1 MTEAGRGHCSLLCNM
16 TSPPALIRRLD
27 EVRGTSPLGAVRI
40 EDVFAL
46 RDSLSRGENI
56 WEGVSDG
63 VSLEAVAGTL
73 ERAMCEDPGSHDAL
87 FAASVY
93 IALLASPGCPTF
105 SLFKSLGFTAA
116 LRTLKVECSKNVL
129 SDTSSG
135 CHEGTAGTAHTA
147 SDILVDVRCIV
158 LDIAA
163 FLRIF
168 SLRNMP
174 EIRRSVLELLS
185 ETAVTPLAVST
196 STGEQSSTALIME
209 IFEGLLQPS
218 HGDALQTVMILMNQ
232 LVPILLGSSSQG
244 THARD
249 QSSSANTAKLLAI
262 RLVQKVVSDHEVALP
277 AVAASLR
284 YLALRCD
291 ERASVRSCVVDV
303 SIAILSHLPLHEVE
317 AFTTFIVKLS
327 RNSKSSKRLLA
338 TELALNMLQTLPDPY
353 IPGRKGASFKNSFNR
368 VSESSCTLTQL
379 KSSDQAELL
388 LTAFGFSCSWGA
400 HCSALLMKRA
410 SDKAPTIRAKA
421 LQGIANTFQNV
432 PISLLALASGKMSVE
447 ATNSVGLS
455 LFQCLADV
463 KLTTVLQHRCRD
475 EKAAVRK
482 PAIAAL
488 ETVVIALK
496 DCDKTASIEILS
508 TIARACTDNMV
519 SVRRQALYSLNALL
533 RVFPENRVVISVW
546 LKSVLPM
553 IDDVESSLQERCLDG
568 FQEFVIS
575 GIMPG
580 EPKLRDESNQRVSCV
595 RSQLLVAYLGSWA
608 CPSSS
613 TIGRLVTALHKRG
626 ALNLSLMRVLQK
638 IVVDGFHSA
647 DERPEARSIEIL
659 RVVRGKLVR
668 GAWSLLAEV
677 MVHLP
682 HSADWEFLRQQWSD
696 LVALG
701 DQADGLVCRCVLSAV
716 SHAASQFPAVEAE
729 KLALQLQQRIAGFNL
744 AHGVAAAHLGALTM
758 LKKIDADHI
767 GQRGVPKWFDDL
779 CDGASAIFRAY
790 IRSSAVGVKSPSLE
804 KLAAAIFLT
813 GEISFQCKRLPRLQ
827 CQTFLQTIVV
837 PKLLTS
843 IGLIDV
849 NVPNCIL
856 AHAWTALGKLCLVS
870 ETLAKSCLPLF
881 CHSLNSATAPEVR
894 NNILI
899 VLIDLC
905 VCYTALVDPYILRL
919 TVCLRDNNELVR
931 RQSLSL
937 LASLLQQDYLK
948 WRGTLF
954 KRFLVSLVDCSP
966 VIARL
971 ARCLLTETVASKC
984 PLLPYNHFIEAL
996 FALNNFKPQS
1006 TVETVDTD
1014 GRALFSIEGSDP
1026 TSRARRAKIYSLLLQ
1041 HMSPEHRLATAAKL
1055 VTEVLTPVTEDI
1067 LPLQEPPC
1075 GEVLVDALWILSSQ
1089 DMKLHSIGKVHV
1101 AEDDD
1106 IGLSNGV
1113 TCILRGA
1120 KRRLVSSLA
1129 KKNLLEHVVPAVIK
1143 LKRLLEAR
1151 QSPYLGKLTM
1161 AILSILKDYQAELD
1175 DILAT
1180 DKQLAR
1186 ELAFEFR
1193 RDKAIT
1199 SVTAVGGP
1207 LRAWQPEG
1215 LFGCGDPDTSVK
1227 IGFCSPAEVKHSQ
1240 DNEHEAET
1248 PITPKNQ
1255 DYTKSFEFAGV
1266 DSQATPEAAAALVS
1280 ATPKS
1285 AAYSLP
1291 RTPRVQKIG
1300 MVAVAGK

>member
-1 MTEAGRGHCSLLCNM
+1 MLCNM
-16 TSPPALIRRLD
+16 TSPPALIRRLA
-27 EVRGTSPLGAVRI
+27 EVTDTPTSGAVRI

-46 RDSLSRGENI
+46 RDSLSRSENI
-56 WEGVSDG
+56 WKGISDG

-73 ERAMCEDPGSHDAL
+73 ERAMCEGPGERDAL

-116 LRTLKVECSKNVL
+116 LRTLKVECSKKVL
-129 SDTSSG
+129 PDSSRG

-147 SDILVDVRCIV
+147 SDILVDVRFIV

-163 FLRIF
+163 FLRKF
-168 SLRNMP
+168 SLRDMP
-174 EIRRSVLELLS
+174 EIRRSVFELLS
-185 ETAVTPLAVST
+185 ETAVTPRAVST
-196 STGEQSSTALIME
+196 SAGEQSSTALIME
-209 IFEGLLQPS
+209 IFEGLLQPF
-218 HGDALQTVMILMNQ
+218 HGDTLQSAMILMNQ
-232 LVPILLGSSSQG
+232 LVHVMLGSSSQG

-262 RLVQKVVSDHEVALP
+262 RLVQKVVSDYEVAQP
-277 AVAASLR
+277 AVTASLR
-284 YLALRCD
+284 YLALRCG
-291 ERASVRSCVVDV
+291 ERASARSCVVDV
-303 SIAILSHLPLHEVE
+303 SIAILSHLPQHEVE

-327 RNSKSSKRLLA
+327 RNSKSSQRLLA

-353 IPGRKGASFKNSFNR
+353 LPGRKGVSFNNSLDH

-388 LTAFGFSCSWGA
+388 LTASGFSCSWGA
-400 HCSALLMKRA
+400 RCSALLMKRA

-421 LQGIANTFQNV
+421 LQGIANTFQDM
-432 PISLLALASGKMSVE
+432 PFSLLALASGKLSV
-447 ATNSVGLS
+447 SVGLS
-455 LFQCLADV
+455 RLQCLADV
-463 KLTTVLQHRCRD
+463 SLTVVLQQRCRD

-488 ETVVIALK
+488 ETVVIALAN
-496 DCDKTASIEILS
+496 CDKAASIEILS
-508 TIARACTDNMV
+508 TIARACSDDMV
-519 SVRRQALYSLNALL
+519 SVRRQALLSLNALL
-533 RVFPENRVVISVW
+533 RVFPENQDVNSVW
-546 LKSVLPM
+546 LKSILPI

-575 GIMPG
+575 GIMPA
-580 EPKLRDESNQRVSCV
+580 EPKLRDDSNQRVSYV
-595 RSQLLVAYLGSWA
+595 RSQLLIAYLGSWA
-608 CPSSS
+608 SPAAS
-613 TIGRLVTALHKRG
+613 TLGRLVSALHKRG
-626 ALNLSLMRVLQK
+626 ALNPRLMRVLQN
-638 IVVDGFHSA
+638 IVVDGFRSA
-647 DERPEARSIEIL
+647 DERSESQSIEIL
-659 RVVRGKLVR
+659 RVVRGTLVR

-682 HSADWEFLRQQWSD
+682 HSADWEFLQRQWSD

-716 SHAASQFPAVEAE
+716 SHAASQFPVVEAE
-729 KLALQLQQRIAGFNL
+729 KLALQLQQRIAGFDL
-744 AHGVAAAHLGALTM
+744 AHGVAAAHLGALMM
-758 LKKIDADHI
+758 LKKTHADHI
-767 GQRGVPKWFDDL
+767 GQRGVPTWFDSL
-779 CDGASAIFRAY
+779 CDGASAIFCAY
-790 IRSSAVGVKSPSLE
+790 TRSSADGVKSPSTE

-813 GEISFQCKRLPRLQ
+813 GEISVQCKRLPRLK
-827 CQTFLQTIVV
+827 CLTFLQTLVV
-837 PKLLTS
+837 PELLTS
-843 IGLIDV
+843 SGLVDV
-849 NVPNCIL
+849 NVPNVIL

-937 LASLLQQDYLK
+937 LASLLQRDYLK
-948 WRGTLF
+948 WRGPLF
-954 KRFLVSLVDCSP
+954 KRFLVSLVDRSP
-966 VIARL
+966 VISRL
-971 ARCLLTETVASKC
+971 AQCLLTETVASKG

-996 FALNNFKPQS
+996 FALNNFKPQG
-1006 TVETVDTD
+1006 TVETVDTED
-1014 GRALFSIEGSDP
+1014 RALFSIEGSDS

-1055 VTEVLTPVTEDI
+1055 VTEVLTSVTEGI
-1067 LPLQEPPC
+1067 LPLQEPAC
-1075 GEVLVDALWILSSQ
+1075 GEVLVDALWILASQ
-1089 DMKLHSIGKVHV
+1089 EMKLQYIGKVHIT
-1101 AEDDD
+1101 EDDD
-1106 IGLSNGV
+1106 IGSSDGV
-1113 TCILRGA
+1113 TRVLDGA

-1129 KKNLLEHVVPAVIK
+1129 EKNLVEHVVPAVIK

-1161 AILSILKDYQAELD
+1161 AILSLLKDYQAELD

-1186 ELAFEFR
+1186 ELVFEFR
-1193 RDKAIT
+1193 RDKAMK
-1199 SVTAVGGP
+1199 SVTTVSGP
-1207 LRAWQPEG
+1207 LRGWRSES
-1215 LFGCGDPDTSVK
+1215 LFAYGNPDTAVK
-1227 IGFCSPAEVKHSQ
+1227 IGSCSPVEVKHSRE
-1240 DNEHEAET
+1240 NEQEAKT
-1248 PITPKNQ
+1248 IITPAKQ
-1255 DYTKSFEFAGV
+1255 DYTTSFEFAGV
-1266 DSQATPEAAAALVS
+1266 DSQATPEAAAAL
-1280 ATPKS
+1280 KS

-1291 RTPRVQKIG
+1291 RTPRASEKKLQKLDELRG
-1300 MVAVAGK
+1300 LLL